1 MLLQERKKEGFSMS
15 VQALPTDEIIGNPN
29 VLGYQANQVVESDMP
44 REAVEEYWDIYLKGT
59 LTLASYT
66 TAPTAYVE
74 ALENLIYGV
83 MVNANA
89 AVPGG
94 VNEQFKN
101 VDLAYLRF
109 ITNIY
114 ETQDVT
120 RTNIGTSN
128 AAYNFSTTPRLYFTD
143 PLSRL
148 PSGKSTS
155 KTTMLDARLL
165 SSLKLDIGFRD
176 QTSMVYGG
184 VAGTATLSAVSVQIK
199 TRHYYGVNNVAPNGQ
214 TICRNYLREVQQ
226 WYPIVS
232 TQINYQFTNLRV
244 GAILHR
250 LTIKG
255 LLAPS
260 GAPAAVNYAD
270 PSDTPLGSNFT
281 RAQGP
286 QVTLQVNSNSYTPLN
301 SVYQQIQF
309 SDTKLFKL
317 ANAWRS
323 GYLVFEPSAKHN
335 PRAMLNL
342 RQAVTLQMLADSTF
356 TSGVQNNVQLTYV
369 ERVRPQTS

>member
-1 MLLQERKKEGFSMS
+1 MS
-15 VQALPTDEIIGNPN
+15 VQALPVEEIFGNPFVN
-29 VLGYQANQVVESDMP
+29 TYLANQVTEQDIP
-44 REAVEEYWDIYLKGT
+44 REAVEEYWDLYLKGT

-74 ALENLIYGV
+74 ALENLVY
-83 MVNANA
+83 MVAVQASA

-101 VDLAYLRF
+101 TDMAYLRF

-120 RTNIGTSN
+120 RTNIGTAN
-128 AAYNFSTTPRLYFTD
+128 QAYNFSTTPRLYFTD

-148 PSGKSTS
+148 PSGKDTS
-155 KTTMLDARLL
+155 KSTMLDARLL
-165 SSLKLDIGFRD
+165 SSLKLDIGWRD
-176 QTSMVYGG
+176 QTAMVYGG
-184 VAGTATLSAVSVQIK
+184 VAGTATLSNVQLQVK
-199 TRHYYGVNNVAPNGQ
+199 TRHYYGVNNVAQNGQ
-214 TICRNYLREVQQ
+214 TICRSYLREVQQ
-226 WYPIVS
+226 LYPVVS
-232 TQINYQFTNLRV
+232 SQIDYQFNNLRV

-260 GAPAAVNYAD
+260 GAPSTVSFAD
-270 PSDTPLGSNFT
+270 PSDVVLGSNTT

-286 QVTLQVNSNSYTPLN
+286 QIELDVNGNSYTPLEA
-301 SVYQQIQF
+301 VYAQLQF
-309 SDTKLFKL
+309 TDTKLFKL

-342 RQAVTLQMLADSTF
+342 RQAVTLQMLADTVF

-369 ERVRPQTS
+369 ERVRPQTT